1 MNVKY
6 TADKYAERYDF
17 IEDHDMLKVRPKY
30 CYDNTDYILVFPD
43 GTLSEHCE
51 LYNIQKIPYKKRTV
65 NQQELNSIYWE
76 IKGQLEYGI
85 EENNMTELDSLI
97 KDYSNIFI
105 VAENVHTYT
114 VRLKDTIFFAV
125 INLDGKDIG
134 SIEYKYKTNNTIAE
148 VFSMY
153 DMKGFQDFC
162 TKFSNILKNKKVKP
176 QKVIL
181 NVDEIIC
188 FYIMNTDKKFIEIE
202 DIYRNAVYIKNE
214 FEKSN
219 IESVILEFNVH
230 YDVIEKFVLLHSDL
244 FDLIGD
250 RIYYRRDEY
259 DLDCFCDKVLGK
271 TSCLITDYLSDFI
284 KDTYIK
290 R

>member
-1 MNVKY
+1 
-6 TADKYAERYDF
+6 
-17 IEDHDMLKVRPKY
+17 
-30 CYDNTDYILVFPD
+30 
-43 GTLSEHCE
+43 
-51 LYNIQKIPYKKRTV
+51 
-65 NQQELNSIYWE
+65 
-76 IKGQLEYGI
+76 
-85 EENNMTELDSLI
+85 
-97 KDYSNIFI
+97 
-105 VAENVHTYT
+105 
-114 VRLKDTIFFAV
+114 
-125 INLDGKDIG
+125 
-134 SIEYKYKTNNTIAE
+134 
-148 VFSMY
+148 MY